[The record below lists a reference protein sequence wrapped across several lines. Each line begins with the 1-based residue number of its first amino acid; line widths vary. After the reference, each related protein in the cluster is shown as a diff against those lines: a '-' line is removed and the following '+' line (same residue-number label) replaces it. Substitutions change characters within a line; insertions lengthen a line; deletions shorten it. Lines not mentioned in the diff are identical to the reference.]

1 MAEQGEHGISWCDR
15 TWNPIRGCSMV
26 SKGCENCYA
35 MHVAARFS
43 GRGLPYE
50 GLARKR
56 SSGKAQWTGVVRV
69 VYEHTMDPIRW
80 RKPQRIFVNSMSDL
94 FHEKIAPEEIARIF
108 AVMGLSMAL
117 GRSHTFQV
125 LTKRAER
132 MHRLLTSP
140 SFRRMIENEADT
152 LVEDGAAHLGNSM
165 NGVLGSGRNV
175 GWPFV
180 HVHLGVSCEDQP
192 AADERIPF
200 LIETPA
206 AVKWI
211 SAEPLLGPIDFRQV
225 PGFNRIGLDLSNWWV
240 VVGGESGVAARWMLP
255 AWPRSIRDQCAAA
268 GVRFHFKQWGEWAPN
283 PETGLVSRVGKRKAG
298 RELDGRTWD
307 EFPRVVTLARI

>member
-1 MAEQGEHGISWCDR
+1 
-15 TWNPIRGCSMV
+15 MV

-35 MHVAARFS
+35 MNVAARFS
-43 GRGLPYE
+43 GPGLAYE

-69 VYEHTMDPIRW
+69 VDEHTMDPIRW

-140 SFRRMIENEADT
+140 SFRCMIENEADT

-211 SAEPLLGPIDFRQV
+211 SAEPLLGPIEFRTST
-225 PGFNRIGLDLSNWWV
+225 GLNRRSLSLWNWWV
-240 VVGGESGVAARWMLP
+240 VVGCESGRGARPMDI
-255 AWPRSIRDQCAAA
+255 AWPRSIREQCGFA
-268 GVRFHFKQWGEWAPN
+268 GMPFFVKQLPGPN
-283 PETGLVSRVGKRKAG
+283 GRVLKDMADFPPDLQIR
-298 RELDGRTWD
+298 
-307 EFPRVVTLARI
+307 EFPNVAAIATALAAPTSPSPRR